1 MPKKIPANKWVE
13 IAPLT
18 EIEEGRPRLFVYGQD
33 RVLVYRS
40 GDAVT
45 AVLAECTHH
54 SGALEEGML
63 LDHVLTCPWHGSQF
77 DLRTA
82 SCKSPP
88 ALHNLLQ
95 FDTKTKDGMLLLK
108 RKKREDVSVHLR
120 GESGTYLIIG
130 NGAAG
135 LAAAVTLRREGF
147 DGRLIIVTAEMY
159 TPYDRPR
166 LSKDYLSGESDR
178 NSIFLPFEEY
188 FRQTRI
194 ELLMG
199 RQVAQ
204 VDPEERQIV
213 FMDGDYLLYDKLLI
227 ATGGIPRTP
236 VIPGT
241 DLKNFFLLRSLR
253 DADNIAASVKSVES
267 ALIIGAGFIGLE
279 TAVVLR
285 EQGIEVY
292 IVAPEKVPMAD
303 VFGKRIGERIRKL
316 HEERGVHFHLGRSV
330 TALRGEGRVQG
341 AELSDESTLEVD
353 MVVAGI
359 GIVPAVHFLEDA
371 GIVDH
376 GAIPVNEQMC
386 TRAEGIYA
394 AGDIAQVQDLV
405 TGGRRRVEHWTE
417 AMQQG
422 RHAARCMMGSME
434 PYREIPFFWTKQYDT
449 LIRFAGYVPK
459 VKKVVYRGDVEKGE
473 FTATYYRGSRLCA
486 VCGIGRDREFMT
498 LHHMMRDGAT
508 IRKKDM
514 KHGEFQLEGA
524 MYRSFQ

>member
-1 MPKKIPANKWVE
+1 MPKKIPANRWVE

-18 EIEEGRPRLFVYGQD
+18 EIEEGRSRLFVYGQD
-33 RVLVYRS
+33 RVLVHRS
-40 GDAVT
+40 GDAFT
-45 AVLAECTHH
+45 ASLAECTHH
-54 SGALEEGML
+54 GGALDEGML
-63 LDHVLTCPWHGSQF
+63 VNHVLTCPWHSSRFNLRAGS
-77 DLRTA
+77 
-82 SCKSPP
+82 CESPP
-88 ALHNLLQ
+88 ALHDLFQ
-95 FDTKTKDGMLLLK
+95 FNIKTKDGMLLLK
-108 RKKREDVSVHLR
+108 RKKHEDVSLHLR
-120 GESGTYLIIG
+120 RESGTYLIIG

-147 DGRLIIVTAEMY
+147 DGRLIIITAEMY
-159 TPYDRPR
+159 MPYDRPR
-166 LSKDYLSGESDR
+166 LSKDYLSDESGR
-178 NSIFLPFEEY
+178 NSIFLPFEDY

-241 DLKNFFLLRSLR
+241 DLKNFFLLRSIR
-253 DADNIAASVKSVES
+253 DADSIAASVKSAKS

-279 TAVVLR
+279 IAAVLR
-285 EQGIEVY
+285 EQGLEVY
-292 IVAPEKVPMAD
+292 LVAPEKVPLAD
-303 VFGKRIGERIRKL
+303 VFGKRIGERIRNL

-330 TALRGEGRVQG
+330 IALRGEDSVKW

-376 GAIPVNEQMC
+376 GAIPVDEQMC
-386 TRAEGIYA
+386 TSAERIYA
-394 AGDIAQVQDLV
+394 AGDIVQVQDLI

-422 RHAARCMMGSME
+422 RHAARCMMGSVE

-449 LIRFAGYVPK
+449 LIRFAGYIPK

-473 FTATYYRGSRLCA
+473 FTAAYYRGSGLCA
-486 VCGIGRDREFMT
+486 VCCMGRDREFMM
-498 LHHMMRDGAT
+498 LHHMMRDGTT
-508 IRKKDM
+508 IGKKDM
-514 KHGEFQLEGA
+514 KRGEFQFEGA
-524 MYRSFQ
+524 MYRYFQ